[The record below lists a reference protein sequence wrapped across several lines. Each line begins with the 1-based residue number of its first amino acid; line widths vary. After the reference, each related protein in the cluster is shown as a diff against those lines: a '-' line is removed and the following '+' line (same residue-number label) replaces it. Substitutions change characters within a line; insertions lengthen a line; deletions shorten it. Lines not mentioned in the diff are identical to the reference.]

1 MFRSTDCFLLSQS
14 LYGVGP
20 LDSPSTSPGVTFSL
34 SAGDIAVHAAGVA
47 HRNVASSPDYEYVGV
62 YPKGSPKWDNNFC
75 KTDLDT
81 TKEIAAKTEGVPVP
95 EFDPVFGRGGPLVR
109 LWGGREK

>member
-1 MFRSTDCFLLSQS
+1 MCRSTDYQNRGS
-14 LYGVGP
+14 LYGVGT

-75 KTDLDT
+75 KTDSDT
-81 TKEIAAKTEGVPVP
+81 TREITAKTEGVPVP
-95 EFDPVFGRGGPLVR
+95 DFDPVYGRGGPLVR
-109 LWGGREK
+109 LWGGGEK

>member
-1 MFRSTDCFLLSQS
+1 MCRSTDYQNRGS
-14 LYGVGP
+14 LYGVGT

-75 KTDLDT
+75 KADPDT
-81 TKEIAAKTEGVPVP
+81 TKEITAKTEGVPVP
-95 EFDPVFGRGGPLVR
+95 AFDPVYGRGGPLVR
-109 LWGGREK
+109 LWSGAQK